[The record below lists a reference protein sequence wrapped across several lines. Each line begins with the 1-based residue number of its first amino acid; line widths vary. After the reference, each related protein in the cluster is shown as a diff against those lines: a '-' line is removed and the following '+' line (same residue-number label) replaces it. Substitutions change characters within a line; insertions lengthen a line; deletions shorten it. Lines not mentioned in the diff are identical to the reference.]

1 MDDARG
7 QEKEKEDER
16 HKERAIYSMRMNS
29 TRLMA
34 QILIVNNAFKQCRGA
49 QATQCQRRVERKFEG
64 EGRKY
69 EGRGEDKGRGEYK
82 GMEEVRYC
90 IVFRLLRKV

>member
-34 QILIVNNAFKQCRGA
+34 QILLVNNAFKQCRGA
-49 QATQCQRRVERKFEG
+49 LSARDESKGNSELSSRGGEKGQG
-64 EGRKY
+64 EG
-69 EGRGEDKGRGEYK
+69 
-82 GMEEVRYC
+82 
-90 IVFRLLRKV
+90 